1 MWCLAKRTTLLHS
14 PENLSVLLGWKRGVK
29 VSPAAGI
36 KGLEAA
42 QPPGV
47 HQGGVAGTAL
57 SCKYGAFQ
65 LCSTKT
71 KQQKKTQ
78 NKQANTKK
86 RQKLVK
92 EERGAFLS

>member
-1 MWCLAKRTTLLHS
+1 M
-14 PENLSVLLGWKRGVK
+14 
-29 VSPAAGI
+29 SPAAGI

-47 HQGGVAGTAL
+47 HQGGVAGRAL